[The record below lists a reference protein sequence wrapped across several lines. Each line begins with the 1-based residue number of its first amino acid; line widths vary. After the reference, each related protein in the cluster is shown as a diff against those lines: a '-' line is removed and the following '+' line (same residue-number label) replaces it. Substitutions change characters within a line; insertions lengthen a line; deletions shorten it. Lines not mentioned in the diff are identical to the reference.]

1 VVLDG
6 RDIRGGKN
14 KVSLLVASLADFLVM
29 KAHALAGRD
38 KLKDAYDIVFCLD
51 YFPGGL
57 EKLAGEW
64 KQRSEEKDVMRAIEI
79 LRDKFTS
86 VEYFGP
92 MQVVEFFASQDS
104 EAQAMQARR
113 AFELVQ
119 KLLSL
124 L

>member
-1 VVLDG
+1 M
-6 RDIRGGKN
+6 I
-14 KVSLLVASLADFLVM
+14 
-29 KAHALAGRD
+29 
-38 KLKDAYDIVFCLD
+38 
-51 YFPGGL
+51 
-57 EKLAGEW
+57 
-64 KQRSEEKDVMRAIEI
+64 RAIEI
-79 LRDKFTS
+79 LRDKFAS

-92 MQVVEFFASQDS
+92 KQVVEFFASQDP

>member
-1 VVLDG
+1 
-6 RDIRGGKN
+6 
-14 KVSLLVASLADFLVM
+14 M
-29 KAHALAGRD
+29 
-38 KLKDAYDIVFCLD
+38 
-51 YFPGGL
+51 
-57 EKLAGEW
+57 EKLAGDW
-64 KQRSEEKDVMRAIEI
+64 KQRSEEKDVIRAIEI
-79 LRDKFTS
+79 LRDKFAS

-92 MQVVEFFASQDS
+92 KQVVEFFASQDP